1 MKAYISLGSNLGD
14 RAGHLK
20 AALRMLGAAAGVEV
34 RAASPVYET
43 DPVGMREQPR
53 FLNQVAEIE
62 TSLDPERLL
71 DVLLSI
77 EAALGRTRAGRW
89 SPRTLDLDLLLYED
103 RILRSQRLEIPHP
116 RMCERRFVLEPLADL
131 APDLRVP
138 GRGGATVRE
147 LLGAVRT

>member
-14 RAGHLK
+14 RAGQLE
-20 AALRMLGAAAGVEV
+20 AALRILQRTAGIEL

-43 DPVGMREQPR
+43 DPVGVRGQPR

-62 TSLDPERLL
+62 TSLEPERLL
-71 DVLLSI
+71 DVLQSI
-77 EAALGRTRAGRW
+77 EAVLGRTRAERW
-89 SPRTLDLDLLLYED
+89 GPRTVDLDLLLYGD
-103 RILRSQRLEIPHP
+103 RVLRSERLQIPHP

-131 APDLRVP
+131 APDMPVP

-147 LLGAVRT
+147 LLEAVPT